1 MSFHLSKDAVIEG
14 NCLCRQQAYSVLEQS
29 YRKRYLALP
38 PTVYPVESVQS
49 MTLKQTSRLEL
60 NVCASCVSSSFLYS
74 LFHVIMADFS
84 PTLEIKRLCANKNVQ
99 MQPNTQK

>member
-38 PTVYPVESVQS
+38 PMLCTEHDTEADIQIRAE
-49 MTLKQTSRLEL
+49 RL
-60 NVCASCVSSSFLYS
+60 CVMCLFFILLFS
-74 LFHVIMADFS
+74 LSNVIMADFS